1 MIEWLVE
8 MGRYWMSLPLTRILA
23 VIADFGLIAL
33 LIYGVLY
40 FLRGTRSANVLFG
53 ITTFLAIAALL
64 ANLLELTVVS
74 ALLSGLWPILGTAII
89 VIFQPEIRRFFAE
102 AGGIFASQ
110 YYKNRHA
117 VSQDMISNVATALE
131 NMAATKTG
139 ALIVFERNIGLEGL
153 LKTSVRLDAKVES
166 ILLETIFFKNS
177 PLHDCAVII
186 RGNRIIAAKAV
197 LPLTPEDSMNPAKK
211 LGTRHRAAIGITEET
226 DAVAVAVSEENGMIS
241 AAYKGRLLRGY
252 SGEELVSLLADLLYQ
267 DGIPGQE
274 KKSYWRAF
282 MDLLLQ
288 GRKIEKGEEK

>member
-117 VSQDMISNVATALE
+117 VSQDMISNVVTALE

-177 PLHDCAVII
+177 PLHDCAVIV

-226 DAVAVAVSEENGMIS
+226 DAVAVTVSEETGMIS

-252 SGEELVSLLADLLYQ
+252 AGDELASLLADLLYQ
-267 DGIPGQE
+267 EAGPGQE

-282 MDLLLQ
+282 MDLLQ
-288 GRKIEKGEEK
+288 GKKIEKGEEK

>member
-110 YYKNRHA
+110 YYKSRHA
-117 VSQDMISNVATALE
+117 VSQDMISNVVTALE
-131 NMAATKTG
+131 NMAATKPG

-166 ILLETIFFKNS
+166 ILLETIFFKNT

-226 DAVAVAVSEENGMIS
+226 DAVAVTVSEETGMIS

-252 SGEELVSLLADLLYQ
+252 AGDELASLLADLLYQ
-267 DGIPGQE
+267 EAGPGQE
-274 KKSYWRAF
+274 KRSYWRAF
-282 MDLLLQ
+282 MDLLQ
-288 GRKIEKGEEK
+288 GKKIEKGEEK

>member
-8 MGRYWMSLPLTRILA
+8 LGRYWMSLPLTRILA
-23 VIADFGLIAL
+23 VIADFSLITL
-33 LIYGVLY
+33 LIYGLLY

-53 ITTFLAIAALL
+53 ITAFLAIAALL
-64 ANLLELTVVS
+64 ANLLELTVIS
-74 ALLSGLWPILGTAII
+74 ALLTGLWPIIGVAII

-110 YYKNRHA
+110 YYRNRHE
-117 VSQDMISNVATALE
+117 VSRGVISSVIAALE
-131 NMAATKTG
+131 SMAESKTG

-153 LKTSVRLDAKVES
+153 LKTSVRLDAKVDA

-197 LPLTPEDSMNPAKK
+197 LPLTPEDAMNPAKK

-226 DAVAVAVSEENGMIS
+226 DAVAVAVSEETGVIS
-241 AAYKGRLLRGY
+241 AAYKGRLIRGY
-252 SGEELVSLLADLLYQ
+252 AGDELASLLADLLSQ
-267 DGIPGQE
+267 EAGSGQE
-274 KKSYWRAF
+274 KRSYWRASI
-282 MDLLLQ
+282 DLLQ
-288 GRKIEKGEEK
+288 GKKVEKGEGK

>member
-8 MGRYWMSLPLTRILA
+8 LGRYWMSLPLTRILA
-23 VIADFGLIAL
+23 VLADFGLIAL
-33 LIYGVLY
+33 LIYGLLY

-64 ANLLELTVVS
+64 ANLLELTVIS

-110 YYKNRHA
+110 YYRNRHE
-117 VSQDMISNVATALE
+117 VSRDVISNVIAALE
-131 NMAATKTG
+131 TMAESKTG

-226 DAVAVAVSEENGMIS
+226 DAVAVTVSEETGMIS

-252 SGEELVSLLADLLYQ
+252 AGDELASLLADLLYQ
-267 DGIPGQE
+267 EAGPGQE
-274 KKSYWRAF
+274 KRSYWRAF
-282 MDLLLQ
+282 MDLLQ
-288 GRKIEKGEEK
+288 GKKIEKGEEK

>member
-1 MIEWLVE
+1 MIDWLVE
-8 MGRYWMSLPLTRILA
+8 LGRYWMSLPLTRILA

-33 LIYGVLY
+33 LIYGLLY

-53 ITTFLAIAALL
+53 ITTFLAIAAIL
-64 ANLLELTVVS
+64 ANLLELTVIS

-110 YYKNRHA
+110 YYKNRHEA
-117 VSQDMISNVATALE
+117 SRDVISNVVTALE
-131 NMAATKTG
+131 NMAETKTG

-177 PLHDCAVII
+177 PLHDCAVIV

-226 DAVAVAVSEENGMIS
+226 DAVAVTVSEETGMIS

-252 SGEELVSLLADLLYQ
+252 AGDELASLLADLLYQ
-267 DGIPGQE
+267 EAGPGQE

-282 MDLLLQ
+282 MDLLQ
-288 GRKIEKGEEK
+288 GKKIEKGEEK

>member
-1 MIEWLVE
+1 MFEWWLE
-8 MGRYWMSLPLTRILA
+8 YGKYLMSLPLTRILA
-23 VIADFGLIAL
+23 VIADFGLITL
-33 LIYGVLY
+33 LIYGLLY

-64 ANLLELTVVS
+64 ADLLELTVIS

-110 YYKNRHA
+110 YYKNRHEA
-117 VSQDMISNVATALE
+117 SRSVIANVVAALE
-131 NMAATKTG
+131 AMAESKTG

-153 LKTSVRLDAKVES
+153 LKTSVRLDAKVDPL
-166 ILLETIFFKNS
+166 LLETIFFKNS

-186 RGNRIIAAKAV
+186 RGNRIVAAKAV
-197 LPLTPEDSMNPAKK
+197 LPLTPEDVINPAKK

-226 DAVAVAVSEENGMIS
+226 DAVAVAVSEESGMIS

-252 SGEELVSLLADLLYQ
+252 NSDELVSLLTDLLHQ
-267 DGIPGQE
+267 EGMNGTE

-282 MDLLLQ
+282 LDLLQ
-288 GRKIEKGEEK
+288 RRKSEKGDEK

>member
-1 MIEWLVE
+1 MIEWLVDL
-8 MGRYWMSLPLTRILA
+8 GRYWMSLPLTRILA
-23 VIADFGLIAL
+23 VLADFGLIAL
-33 LIYGVLY
+33 LIYGLLY

-64 ANLLELTVVS
+64 ANLLELTVIS

-110 YYKNRHA
+110 YYRNRHE
-117 VSQDMISNVATALE
+117 VSRDVISNVIAALE
-131 NMAATKTG
+131 TMAESKTG

-226 DAVAVAVSEENGMIS
+226 DAVAVTVSEETGMIS

-252 SGEELVSLLADLLYQ
+252 AGDELASLLADLLYQ
-267 DGIPGQE
+267 EAGPGQE
-274 KKSYWRAF
+274 KRSYWRAF
-282 MDLLLQ
+282 MDLLQ
-288 GRKIEKGEEK
+288 GKKIEKGEEK

>member
-1 MIEWLVE
+1 MIDWLVE
-8 MGRYWMSLPLTRILA
+8 LGRYWMSLPLTRILA
-23 VIADFGLIAL
+23 VIADFGLISL
-33 LIYGVLY
+33 LIYGLLY

-53 ITTFLAIAALL
+53 ITTFLAIAAIL
-64 ANLLELTVVS
+64 ANLLELTVIS

-110 YYKNRHA
+110 YYKNRHEA
-117 VSQDMISNVATALE
+117 SRDVISNVVTALE
-131 NMAATKTG
+131 NMAETKTG

-177 PLHDCAVII
+177 PLHDCAVIV

-226 DAVAVAVSEENGMIS
+226 DAVAVTVSEETGMIS

-252 SGEELVSLLADLLYQ
+252 AGDELASLLADLLYQ
-267 DGIPGQE
+267 EAGPGQE
-274 KKSYWRAF
+274 KRSYWRAF
-282 MDLLLQ
+282 MDLLQ
-288 GRKIEKGEEK
+288 GKKIEKGEEK

>member
-8 MGRYWMSLPLTRILA
+8 LGRYWMSLPLTRILA
-23 VIADFGLIAL
+23 VLADFGLIAL
-33 LIYGVLY
+33 LIYGLLY

-64 ANLLELTVVS
+64 ANLLELTVIS

-110 YYKNRHA
+110 YYRNRHE
-117 VSQDMISNVATALE
+117 VSRDVISNVIAALE
-131 NMAATKTG
+131 TMAESKTG

-226 DAVAVAVSEENGMIS
+226 DAVAVTVSEETGMIS

-252 SGEELVSLLADLLYQ
+252 AGDELASLLADLLYQ
-267 DGIPGQE
+267 EAGPGQE

-282 MDLLLQ
+282 MDLLQ
-288 GRKIEKGEEK
+288 GKKIEKGEEK

>member
-1 MIEWLVE
+1 MIDWLVE
-8 MGRYWMSLPLTRILA
+8 LGRYWMSLPLTRILA
-23 VIADFGLIAL
+23 VLADFGLIAL
-33 LIYGVLY
+33 LIYGLLY

-64 ANLLELTVVS
+64 ANLLELTVIS

-110 YYKNRHA
+110 YYRNRHE
-117 VSQDMISNVATALE
+117 VSRDVISNVIAALE
-131 NMAATKTG
+131 TMAESKTG

-226 DAVAVAVSEENGMIS
+226 DAVAVTVSEETGMIS

-252 SGEELVSLLADLLYQ
+252 AGDELASLLADLLYQ
-267 DGIPGQE
+267 EAGPGQE
-274 KKSYWRAF
+274 KRSYWRAF
-282 MDLLLQ
+282 MDLLQ
-288 GRKIEKGEEK
+288 GKKIEKGEEK

>member
-1 MIEWLVE
+1 MVE
-8 MGRYWMSLPLTRILA
+8 LGRYWMSLPLTRILA
-23 VIADFGLIAL
+23 VLADFGLIAL
-33 LIYGVLY
+33 LIYGLLY

-64 ANLLELTVVS
+64 ANLLELTVIS

-110 YYKNRHA
+110 YYRNRHE
-117 VSQDMISNVATALE
+117 VSRDVISNVIAALE
-131 NMAATKTG
+131 TMAESKTG

-226 DAVAVAVSEENGMIS
+226 DAVAVTVSEETGMIS

-252 SGEELVSLLADLLYQ
+252 AGDELASLLADLLYQ
-267 DGIPGQE
+267 EAGPGQE
-274 KKSYWRAF
+274 KRSYWRAF
-282 MDLLLQ
+282 MDLLQ
-288 GRKIEKGEEK
+288 GKKIEKGEEK

>member
-8 MGRYWMSLPLTRILA
+8 LGRYWMSLPLTRILA
-23 VIADFGLIAL
+23 VLADFGLIAL
-33 LIYGVLY
+33 LIYGLLY

-64 ANLLELTVVS
+64 ANLLELTVIS

-110 YYKNRHA
+110 YYRNRHE
-117 VSQDMISNVATALE
+117 VSRDVISNVIAALE
-131 NMAATKTG
+131 TMAESKTG

-226 DAVAVAVSEENGMIS
+226 DAVAVTVSEETGMIS

-252 SGEELVSLLADLLYQ
+252 AGDELASLLADLLYQ
-267 DGIPGQE
+267 EAGPGQE
-274 KKSYWRAF
+274 KRSYWRAF
-282 MDLLLQ
+282 MDLLQ
-288 GRKIEKGEEK
+288 GKKIENGEEK

>member
-1 MIEWLVE
+1 MINWLVE
-8 MGRYWMSLPLTRILA
+8 LGRYWMSLPLTRILA

-33 LIYGVLY
+33 LIYGLLY

-53 ITTFLAIAALL
+53 ITTFLAIAAIL
-64 ANLLELTVVS
+64 ANLLELTVIS

-110 YYKNRHA
+110 YYKNRHEA
-117 VSQDMISNVATALE
+117 SRDVISNVVTALE
-131 NMAATKTG
+131 NMAETKTG

-177 PLHDCAVII
+177 PLHDCAVIV

-226 DAVAVAVSEENGMIS
+226 DAVAVTVSEETGMIS

-252 SGEELVSLLADLLYQ
+252 AGDELASLLADLLYQ
-267 DGIPGQE
+267 EAGPGQE

-282 MDLLLQ
+282 MDLLQ
-288 GRKIEKGEEK
+288 GKKIEKGEEK